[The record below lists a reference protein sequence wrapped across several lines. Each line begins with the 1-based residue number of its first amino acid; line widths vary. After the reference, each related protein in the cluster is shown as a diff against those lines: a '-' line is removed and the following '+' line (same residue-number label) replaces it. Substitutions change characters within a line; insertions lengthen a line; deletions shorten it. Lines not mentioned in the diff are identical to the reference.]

1 MKAESLLNCPT
12 SEATRSYTYISSDG
26 TRCVAWR
33 RYDGTFYT
41 TKEPEDLIDPVVGVI
56 RSGSVDVLL
65 EMIMAG
71 RNVRDRSQQQ
81 GWNTLHE
88 AAAHGQD
95 KCLRVLLTVHPEL
108 IDRCDMKRRT
118 PLFVAVESDQVACV
132 ECLLNWGA
140 DPNISNKDRE
150 TALCKAC
157 DVENAEMVKLLLNV
171 GADVNKSCS
180 QGWTPLHEA
189 VCRNNVEICEIL
201 LKAGAKICTPNTY
214 GLTPVFVA
222 AQTGNVEALGLLLQ
236 YGANIDSQ
244 AGDGATALFEACK
257 NGHERAVRLLLL
269 KNADANKQT
278 KAGLLPLHTAAQH
291 GHYEIVSMLIPV
303 TCRTKIHCSGISPLH
318 LAAEHDEDYVLEL
331 LIQAGFDVNALLTP
345 GRSCMYQDRRTTA
358 LYFSVSN
365 GNIEAAAMLL
375 KAGANPNLDYFRP
388 ILVALRQGSVQ
399 MVQLLLD
406 YGADVNT
413 VFPNSPTTFPS
424 TVSICMNCLPM
435 LKLLMDNGC
444 DALSCLQCRYGS
456 KSHPPLKN
464 CTKDSFDVNK
474 EEPCIQFCEMISRPT
489 VCHWAGPIIDLLLD
503 YVGNVKLCSRLT
515 EQLDSNKEWLCI
527 KERTRAPHSMK
538 QLCRLSIHHSVGAQ
552 RTSRISKLPLPK
564 RLIQYLHHQE

>member
-1 MKAESLLNCPT
+1 
-12 SEATRSYTYISSDG
+12 
-26 TRCVAWR
+26 
-33 RYDGTFYT
+33 
-41 TKEPEDLIDPVVGVI
+41 I

-95 KCLRVLLTVHPEL
+95 KCLRV
-108 IDRCDMKRRT
+108 CDMKRRT

-236 YGANIDSQ
+236 Y
-244 AGDGATALFEACK
+244 ACK

-278 KAGLLPLHTAAQH
+278 KAGLLPLHTVAQH

-474 EEPCIQFCEMISRPT
+474 EEPL
-489 VCHWAGPIIDLLLD
+489 CHWAGPIIDLLLD

-527 KERTRAPHSMK
+527 KERTSECSLDSNRKFHIVYLMETK
-538 QLCRLSIHHSVGAQ
+538 R
-552 RTSRISKLPLPK
+552 RI
-564 RLIQYLHHQE
+564 